1 MTKNERLKKAIK
13 AIKYRH
19 GVTQKEIVLQIGL
32 SSASYLSD
40 LISGKS
46 DLSEQF
52 SDKLTSFYPEI
63 NKVWLMTG
71 EGEML
76 KSDDQPFTE
85 KESEETRPRI
95 PYAAAAGRLTEAL
108 SGVAE
113 DECEQIPIVKYLP
126 MYNFTIVAYGD
137 SMRPEIASGDEMACR
152 TIRDKSY
159 IQWGRVYVLDTDN
172 GIIVKRI
179 YDDGDCIRC
188 VSNNKD
194 YPDFRIP
201 KNEIHSMHLLVGLIR
216 KY

>member
-1 MTKNERLKKAIK
+1 MGIKERILEF
-13 AIKYRH
+13 IKYKGLRIK
-19 GVTQKEIVLQIGL
+19 QFEEICKLSNGYISSMRKGFGTSKLENVLNR
-32 SSASYLSD
+32 
-40 LISGKS
+40 
-46 DLSEQF
+46 F
-52 SDKLTSFYPEI
+52 PEL
-63 NKVWLMTG
+63 NREWLLYG

-76 KSDDQPFTE
+76 KSDGKPFTE

-126 MYNFTIVAYGD
+126 KYNFTIVAYGD